1 MHKKWMAFTVALGL
15 LGSAFGVR
23 AQESKE
29 RKAQVEVY
37 VQQNGPEGLPPKI
50 EMGGDNFVFVATE
63 MSFGGKV
70 VRGAPYSAQAV
81 TESVQ
86 ALADGNRITHK
97 STAQVYR
104 DSEGRTRREQTIAA
118 IGPYS
123 VAGDP
128 PQTYFINDPVAGVSY
143 ILDPPSKTARKFE
156 MPTHFASWRLP
167 QGEVEAPVRTVY
179 PPAAIAAGVKGEV
192 KVIMDVNEA
201 GKVESARVVEGNKM
215 LQQAA
220 LDTARQ
226 LRLKPE
232 LRNGVPVRVQREIF
246 FDFKDAGD
254 AKVQIINGNQEPTDS
269 QTKKESLGKEV
280 VEGVQAEGTRITTTI
295 PAGAVGNEQ
304 PIQIVN
310 ENWYSPELQ
319 VVVMTTHSDPRF
331 GTTTYRLTNIQRAEP
346 AATLFQ
352 VPPDY
357 TVKEGPGM
365 GVRTMRRERRQT
377 EAPPPPQ
384 EN

>member
-15 LGSAFGVR
+15 LGSAFGVL

-37 VQQNGPEGLPPKI
+37 VQQNGPEGLPKI

-86 ALADGNRITHK
+86 TLADGNRITHK

-104 DSEGRTRREQTIAA
+104 DSEGRTRREQSIAA

-143 ILDPPSKTARKFE
+143 ILDPRSKTARKFE

-192 KVIMDVNEA
+192 KVVMDVNEA
-201 GKVESARVVEGNKM
+201 GKVEAARVVEGNKM

-246 FDFKDAGD
+246 FDFKDVGD
-254 AKVQIINGNQEPTDS
+254 AKIQIRNENQEPTDS

-280 VEGVQAEGTRITTTI
+280 IEGVQAEGTRITTTI

-319 VVVMTTHSDPRF
+319 VVLMTTHSDPRF

-352 VPPDY
+352 VPSDY

-377 EAPPPPQ
+377 EAPTPPQ